1 MMKQGLLW
9 FDNEPKRSLQE
20 KIARATERYVQKFGQ
35 QPNICYVNPQTLAG
49 HDSEKVLAPIRIV
62 AAPNILLHHFW
73 VGVSRPD
80 NGVGR
85 ERAA

>member
-35 QPNICYVNPQTLAG
+35 QPNICLCESTNT
-49 HDSEKVLAPIRIV
+49 
-62 AAPNILLHHFW
+62 
-73 VGVSRPD
+73 SRA
-80 NGVGR
+80 R
-85 ERAA
+85 Q